1 MLKYFTSTSD
11 DISNL
16 KLLIKTQ
23 GEITCQN
30 NISIQTIKAEINNFD
45 FGYLSYTIKAKSG
58 SRSPRN
64 FADKHILNGFILC
77 SFLDEEEAMIDLVCS
92 RKDSKIGKKLM
103 EATEDFLREVGIS
116 KITLY
121 SLPEEKLKRWYES
134 IGYTHV
140 KDININGEKVVKVH
154 IMRKKL

>member
-30 NISIQTIKAEINNFD
+30 NISIQTIKAEINKFD
-45 FGYLSYTIKAKSG
+45 FGYLFYSVKAKSG

-77 SFLDEEEAMIDLVCS
+77 SFVDEEEAMIDLKGTTFPS
-92 RKDSKIGKKLM
+92 NPS
-103 EATEDFLREVGIS
+103 FLGREEERTVGSFSCI
-116 KITLY
+116 
-121 SLPEEKLKRWYES
+121 
-134 IGYTHV
+134 
-140 KDININGEKVVKVH
+140 
-154 IMRKKL
+154 